1 MPIIKALAVQ
11 TLKNPVEDTSLAG
24 PGGRIHIPR
33 GAAGLRRFL
42 AFAGPAFM
50 ISVGY
55 MDPGNWGTDIPA
67 GSKYGYGL
75 LWVVLLSSVM
85 AMFLQTLCA
94 RLGIATGK
102 DLAQCCRENY
112 PKPVSVSLW
121 VFAEIGIIAC
131 DVAEVIGSAIA
142 LNLLF
147 HIPILVGVL
156 LTALDV
162 LLLVGLMRFGFR
174 KLEATV
180 LALVGTISA
189 CFVIELWLAKPDWGG
204 VLSASFTPALH
215 GKDQLLLAVGILGAT
230 VMPHNLYLHSALVRT
245 RVTGSDDASKTTAI
259 RNNTADTVVAL
270 TIALLVNAAILI
282 LAAATFHRSDPSKIG
297 DRALNDAYVML
308 TPLLGGGA
316 AFVFAIGLLAAGQSS
331 TITGTLAGQVV
342 MEGFQKWKLD
352 PWKRRLISRCLAI
365 IPAAIIVASR
375 GDAGTTGLIILSQV
389 VLSLQLPFAIFPLIA
404 FTSSKEQMGCFA
416 SNRAWMVVGYG
427 TGAVITLLNGVIVLQ
442 SLNFIQ

>member
-1 MPIIKALAVQ
+1 MV
-11 TLKNPVEDTSLAG
+11 
-24 PGGRIHIPR
+24 
-33 GAAGLRRFL
+33 
-42 AFAGPAFM
+42 
-50 ISVGY
+50 SVGY

-75 LWVVLLSSVM
+75 LWVVLLSGVL

-94 RLGIATGK
+94 RLGIATGR
-102 DLAQCCRENY
+102 DLAQACREEFS
-112 PKPVSVSLW
+112 KPVSVTLW
-121 VFAEIGIIAC
+121 LLAEFGIIAC

-147 HIPILVGVL
+147 HLPILIGVM

-180 LALVGTISA
+180 LALVATISA
-189 CFVIELWLAKPDWGG
+189 CFLIELWLARPAWGAA
-204 VLSASFTPALH
+204 LASTFTPSLH

-245 RVTGSDDASKTTAI
+245 RVTGSDDAAKSVAI
-259 RNNTADTVVAL
+259 RNNTADTVFAL

-282 LAAATFHRSDPSKIG
+282 LAAATFHKSDPSRIG

-342 MEGFQKWKLD
+342 MEGFRSWKLD
-352 PWKRRLISRCLAI
+352 PWKRRLISRCVAI
-365 IPAAIIVASR
+365 VPAALIVGSR

-389 VLSLQLPFAIFPLIA
+389 VLSLQLPFAIFPLIK
-404 FTSSKEQMGCFA
+404 FTSDRRRMGVFA
-416 SNRAWMVVGYG
+416 SNRIWTGVGYAAG
-427 TGAVITLLNGVIVLQ
+427 VLITVLNGVIVLQ
-442 SLNFIQ
+442 TFNLIK